1 MTATANQPTYEEIL
15 HLFQEAHIRSQE
27 DAERRTKETDRRMEE
42 TDRRME
48 ETDRR
53 MKETDRRI
61 EENDRLIKETWIQIK
76 ETNRQRSQ
84 EAERRMEEIDRLKE
98 ENDRRKEENDR
109 LKEENDRRKEE
120 NDRRKEE
127 NDRLI
132 EETRMQ
138 IKETDRQMKETDRKI
153 LEMNRETSKKI
164 GELGNRLGDF
174 VQEMVR
180 PAVVKLF
187 QAQGIDVREVHP
199 NVSVR
204 RNGEGIEVDLFVVDD
219 RQAIAVECKSHAS
232 ADDIREHLER
242 LSRFKDFFPRYR
254 DVELMGAM
262 AAMVMPDEV
271 ARYAYHQG
279 LYVLTQSGE
288 TVKVRNDAAF
298 KPKLW

>member
-1 MTATANQPTYEEIL
+1 MTATADQPTYEEIL
-15 HLFQEAHIRSQE
+15 RLFQEAHLRSQ
-27 DAERRTKETDRRMEE
+27 ETDRRME
-42 TDRRME
+42 
-48 ETDRR
+48 
-53 MKETDRRI
+53 ETDRRI
-61 EENDRLIKETWIQIK
+61 EENDRLIREAWIQIK
-76 ETNRQRSQ
+76 EANRWRSQ
-84 EAERRMEEIDRLKE
+84 EAKRRMEEI
-98 ENDRRKEENDR
+98 DR

-132 EETRMQ
+132 EETRNQ
-138 IKETDRQMKETDRKI
+138 IKETDLQMKETDRKI
-153 LEMNRETSKKI
+153 LEMNRETSRKI

-204 RNGEGIEVDLFVVDD
+204 RNGGGIEVDLFVVDD

-232 ADDIREHLER
+232 TDDIREHLER
-242 LSRFKDFFPRYR
+242 LNKFKDFFPRYR
-254 DVELMGAM
+254 DVELMGAV